1 MDSIIQSLQEWV
13 AHYGLR
19 VVGSVA
25 ILVLGLIGAK
35 LVTGLFRK
43 IMRKAN
49 VDDTLVSFGGNLL
62 QFMLI
67 LFVIIAML
75 SKLGVQTTSLIAM
88 LGAASLAV
96 GLSLQSNL
104 ANLAAGVL
112 ILIFRPMR
120 LGESVEIGGVLGTVE
135 EITIL
140 VTKLR
145 LFDGK
150 LAIMPNTK
158 VFSDKLINYTA
169 ADPRRVDL
177 VIGIGYE
184 DDIPKAKA
192 ILQRLLEEDPRV
204 LADPAPKVLVTELA
218 DSSVNF
224 AVRPWTR
231 NADWWAVYCDLT
243 EKIKLTFDAEGIN
256 IPFPQRDVHLYAV
269 EEAAKQEQTS

>member
-1 MDSIIQSLQEWV
+1 MESIIQTLEEWV

-25 ILVLGLIGAK
+25 ILFLGLIGAK
-35 LVTGLFRK
+35 LVTGIFRK
-43 IMRKAN
+43 IMRKAK

-62 QFMLI
+62 QFVLI

-120 LGESVEIGGVLGTVE
+120 LAETVELGGTVGKVE
-135 EITIL
+135 EITIMI
-140 VTKLR
+140 TKLR
-145 LFDGK
+145 TPDGK
-150 LAIMPNTK
+150 LVIMPNTK
-158 VFSDKLINYTA
+158 VFSDKLINFSA
-169 ADPRRVDL
+169 ANPRRVDL
-177 VIGIGYE
+177 VVGIGYE

-192 ILQRLLEEDPRV
+192 VLQRILDEEPRV
-204 LADPAPKVLVTELA
+204 LKDPAAKIWVLELA
-218 DSSVNF
+218 DSSVNLG
-224 AVRPWTR
+224 VRPWVKNT
-231 NADWWAVYCDLT
+231 DFWAVKCELT
-243 EKIKLTFDAEGIN
+243 EKIKLAFDAEGIN

-269 EEAAKQEQTS
+269 EEAAKQEQVS